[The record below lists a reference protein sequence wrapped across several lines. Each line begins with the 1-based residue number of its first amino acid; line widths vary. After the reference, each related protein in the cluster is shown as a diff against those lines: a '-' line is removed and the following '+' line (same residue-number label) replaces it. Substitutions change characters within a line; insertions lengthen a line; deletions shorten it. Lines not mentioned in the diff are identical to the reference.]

1 MQSSP
6 PIFRCAYTSSS
17 KRHEPQAPLKE
28 FICIKFIN
36 FSVGSQVKV
45 VVPRGIIASRS
56 KCGLLV
62 VLTESQLYVVF
73 TDSFW
78 PPDVWKSICLDV
90 WCQGLSKDLILIRK
104 ADLPVIITEN
114 DADVV
119 LRIVRFGSGDSVQD
133 SRDLDFWAAK
143 RTRFIDHRS
152 LSNVLGLGT
161 SRLQLE
167 VTSSSFGKTFHPDTG
182 PPARSN
188 RNSNDRGS
196 A

>member
-1 MQSSP
+1 MNFFENSDS
-6 PIFRCAYTSSS
+6 IKLVL
-17 KRHEPQAPLKE
+17 KRQ
-28 FICIKFIN
+28 
-36 FSVGSQVKV
+36 
-45 VVPRGIIASRS
+45 
-56 KCGLLV
+56 LLV
-62 VLTESQLYVVF
+62 RKRKLLVRKRQFFSAKKEISCPRHLT
-73 TDSFW
+73 
-78 PPDVWKSICLDV
+78 
-90 WCQGLSKDLILIRK
+90 R
-104 ADLPVIITEN
+104 AVIITEN

-167 VTSSSFGKTFHPDTG
+167 VTSSSFSKTFHPDTG